1 MVYTRFVEI
10 GRVVLVNSGAD
21 NGKLAVIVDVI
32 DQNRALI
39 DGPTSGVKRQAINFR
54 HLSLT
59 DFKVKIQNS
68 ANPKTV
74 QKAFSDAEIAKK
86 WGETAWAKKLAARL
100 KRASLSDFD
109 RFVVK
114 VNKKKRA
121 VAINTE
127 YNKLKKATAKA
138 AVKK

>member
-1 MVYTRFVEI
+1 M
-10 GRVVLVNSGAD
+10 
-21 NGKLAVIVDVI
+21 I

-39 DGPTSGVKRQAINFR
+39 DGPSSGVKRQAINFR

-59 DFKVKIQNS
+59 DFKVKIHNS
-68 ANPKTV
+68 ANPQTV
-74 QKAFSDAEIAKK
+74 QKAFAAAEIAKK

-100 KRASLSDFD
+100 KRATLGDFD

-114 VNKKKRA
+114 VNKQKRA
-121 VAINTE
+121 RVINGE
-127 YNKLKKATAKA
+127 FNKLKKSTKA